1 MICPN
6 SISFIQSPMPE
17 FLESP
22 TTWIIL
28 LLAGGCAWLA
38 WRLWLV
44 RRRLASP
51 TAGMNVAQGTLLME
65 SLYAGLGD
73 ACLLVAEDGEILYA
87 NEGAGDLFATQSALI
102 GRRLGQILPDPRVS
116 QFIARAFAME
126 SGTLEDEFVITV
138 HPRGRTEERYFVFNA
153 VPVRVLNQDDKQVR
167 LVVRDETRRQETEQI
182 RRDFVTNA
190 SHELRTP
197 LAIINGYLENLLD
210 GDIDDGEAT
219 RRTLSTMQK
228 HGERLAHLVEDM
240 LVISRFEA
248 PEEHAL
254 PNLTDQSFSCR
265 DCVTGVLERLHPL
278 FEANKARFAL
288 NLPANDAMAGDRFYW
303 DQIFFNLVE
312 NALKENP
319 DNPRL
324 LITISM
330 EHTAEGVTVRVRDNG
345 IGIPHEH
352 LPFIFKR
359 FYRVAKDHSS
369 QKVKGTGLGLSIVKR
384 AVESHNGTIE
394 AESAPGMRTEFVI
407 KVPRPNPAAN
417 TPH

>member
-1 MICPN
+1 
-6 SISFIQSPMPE
+6 MPP
-17 FLESP
+17 FLESF
-22 TTWIIL
+22 TTWPTL
-28 LLAGGCAWLA
+28 LLAGGCVWLA
-38 WRLWLV
+38 VRLWV
-44 RRRLASP
+44 FRRRVTTP
-51 TAGMNVAQGTLLME
+51 MAGLSVAQGTLLME

-87 NEGAGDLFATQSALI
+87 NEGAGNLFATQSALI

-116 QFIARAFAME
+116 QFIAKAFAVE
-126 SGTLEDEFVITV
+126 TGALEDEFVITV

-153 VPVRVLNQDDKQVR
+153 APVRVLNQKFKQVR

-197 LAIINGYLENLLD
+197 LAIINGYLENLLE

-219 RRTLSTMQK
+219 RRTLATMQK

-248 PEEHAL
+248 PEEHAM

-265 DCVTGVLERLHPL
+265 ECVMGVMDRLHPL
-278 FEANKARFAL
+278 FEVKNARFIL
-288 NLPANDAMAGDRFYW
+288 DLPDDNSMAGDRFYW

-312 NALKENP
+312 NALKENS
-319 DNPRL
+319 DDARL
-324 LITISM
+324 VITISM
-330 EHTAEGVTVRVRDNG
+330 EHTPYGVTIRVRDNG

-369 QKVKGTGLGLSIVKR
+369 QQVKGTGLGLSIVKR
-384 AVESHNGTIE
+384 AVEAHSGTIE
-394 AESAPGMRTEFVI
+394 VESAPGMRTEFVI
-407 KVPRPNPAAN
+407 KVPKLIPPTRIPA
-417 TPH
+417 

>member
-1 MICPN
+1 
-6 SISFIQSPMPE
+6 MPSS
-17 FLESP
+17 LESFTAW
-22 TTWIIL
+22 TTL
-28 LLAGGCAWLA
+28 LLAGGCAWLVF
-38 WRLWLV
+38 RLWLV
-44 RRRLASP
+44 RRRQASP
-51 TAGMNVAQGTLLME
+51 LAGLNVAQGTLLME

-73 ACLLVAEDGEILYA
+73 ACLLVAQDGEILYA

-102 GRRLGQILPDPRVS
+102 GRRLGQILPDARVS
-116 QFIARAFAME
+116 QFIAKAFALE
-126 SGTLEDEFVITV
+126 TGTLEDEFVITV

-153 VPVRVLNQDDKQVR
+153 APVRVLNQDFKQVR

-197 LAIINGYLENLLD
+197 LAIINGYLENLLE
-210 GDIDDGEAT
+210 GDIEDGEAT
-219 RRTLSTMQK
+219 RRTLATIQK
-228 HGERLAHLVEDM
+228 HGERMAHLVEDM

-248 PEEHAL
+248 PEEHAM

-265 DCVTGVLERLHPL
+265 ECVMGVLDRLHPL
-278 FEANKARFAL
+278 FEAKKARFTL
-288 NLPANDAMAGDRFYW
+288 DLPENDAMAGDQFYW

-319 DNPRL
+319 DDARL
-324 LITISM
+324 VVTISM
-330 EHTAEGVTVRVRDNG
+330 EHTPGGVTIRVRDNG
-345 IGIPHEH
+345 IGIAHEH

-384 AVESHNGTIE
+384 AVEAHNGTIE
-394 AESAPGMRTEFVI
+394 VESAPGMRTEFVI
-407 KVPRPNPAAN
+407 KIPKANPVAN
-417 TPH
+417 EPA

>member
-1 MICPN
+1 
-6 SISFIQSPMPE
+6 MPA
-17 FLESP
+17 FLDSS
-22 TTWIIL
+22 TFWIIL

-44 RRRLASP
+44 RRRLSSP
-51 TAGMNVAQGTLLME
+51 MAGMSVAQGTLLME

-73 ACLLVAEDGEILYA
+73 ACLLVAEDGQILYA
-87 NEGAGDLFATQSALI
+87 NEGAGNLFATQSALI

-116 QFIARAFAME
+116 QFITKAFAME

-153 VPVRVLNQDDKQVR
+153 APVHVLNQDYKQLR

-190 SHELRTP
+190 SHEFRTP

-210 GDIDDGEAT
+210 GDIDDGEAI

-240 LVISRFEA
+240 LVISRFES

-278 FEANKARFAL
+278 FEANQARFAL
-288 NLPANDAMAGDRFYW
+288 DLPTEDAMAGDRFYW

-312 NALKENP
+312 NALKENAE
-319 DNPRL
+319 NERL

-330 EHTAEGVTVRVRDNG
+330 EHTANGVTVRVRDNG

-369 QKVKGTGLGLSIVKR
+369 QKVNGTGLGLSIVKR
-384 AVESHNGTIE
+384 AVEAHNGTIE
-394 AESAPGMRTEFVI
+394 VESAPGMRTEFVI
-407 KVPRPNPAAN
+407 RVPQPHPAAN
-417 TPH
+417 PPT